1 MKKSVLIFLIAVLLP
16 SGLLGWLA
24 LQSAR
29 EQQIVLELRTAE
41 LYQSETDNAATAVRS
56 LIEEQRRAFSE
67 TVRQLLATRSPR
79 ELAGSFAPA
88 LSSAWRR
95 NAVGF
100 SLGADGRLL
109 SPMPAEAETHPD
121 WKRFLR
127 ENGDFLSNRQSA
139 DVYWVALDDL
149 NRPEALRKGS
159 VPEASVLTG
168 VASLVGSKRESSIEK
183 ALAKSEVA
191 ESRRLETKSVALQRQ
206 APVSQL
212 AKPSEAPMVA
222 EAKAL
227 DKVLGVSGGAPAMM
241 SKAKASK
248 ENPEVA
254 SRAKD
259 VSGAV
264 PPGAVP
270 PMPANPVPQASAAR
284 AMPAMAA
291 VADSKS
297 APMPMTR
304 NVAPQQ
310 LIAANERAVYSQ
322 LIPATTAFRALT
334 EGSSEGMITRFV
346 QDRPEL
352 ILWMRPPQTP
362 ELVFGCVIDAANL
375 SDLWAEAF
383 PASGYGGRGSGEF
396 LMALLDDKARPVVGM
411 KHAASIPDWKRP
423 FVATEIGEVLPHW
436 EAVLYLAR
444 PEQLSENA
452 RTVRRTFYLLVATAL
467 AAITSGGW
475 LVFADARR
483 QVLLAQKKADFVS
496 NVSHELKT
504 PLTSIRMFA
513 EMMLGGRTDPERRT
527 QYLRIILVEAERLTR
542 LINNVLDFARL
553 DRNRAPHPQSRL
565 DFHELVSGL
574 WERQELHLQ
583 ENGFQTRWQAE
594 PGPYWIMGDAD
605 ALSQILINLLSNA
618 EKYSG
623 PQKEIELHTNLD
635 GNWVCASVLDRGGGV
650 PPGEEGRIFEPFYR
664 AHDSLSSGIQGS
676 GLGLTLA
683 RRHANEHG
691 GDITYQSRAGGGSVF
706 TLRLPLALFVTA

>member
-1 MKKSVLIFLIAVLLP
+1 MQK
-16 SGLLGWLA
+16 
-24 LQSAR
+24 
-29 EQQIVLELRTAE
+29 
-41 LYQSETDNAATAVRS
+41 AA
-56 LIEEQRRAFSE
+56 
-67 TVRQLLATRSPR
+67 
-79 ELAGSFAPA
+79 
-88 LSSAWRR
+88 
-95 NAVGF
+95 
-100 SLGADGRLL
+100 
-109 SPMPAEAETHPD
+109 
-121 WKRFLR
+121 
-127 ENGDFLSNRQSA
+127 
-139 DVYWVALDDL
+139 
-149 NRPEALRKGS
+149 
-159 VPEASVLTG
+159 
-168 VASLVGSKRESSIEK
+168 
-183 ALAKSEVA
+183 AKSEVA
-191 ESRRLETKSVALQRQ
+191 DFWKLEPKAVALQKQ
-206 APVSQL
+206 APVSQFT
-212 AKPSEAPMVA
+212 KPSEAPMLG

-227 DKVLGVSGGAPAMM
+227 DKDLGVSGGALAMPP
-241 SKAKASK
+241 KAKAAK
-248 ENPEVA
+248 ENPEVV

-259 VSGAV
+259 A
-264 PPGAVP
+264 PGTVP
-270 PMPANPVPQASAAR
+270 PMPAKPLPQASAAR
-284 AMPAMAA
+284 ALPVMADA
-291 VADSKS
+291 KP

-383 PASGYGGRGSGEF
+383 PVSGYGGRGSGEF

-635 GNWVCASVLDRGGGV
+635 GNWVCANVMDRGGGV

-683 RRHANEHG
+683 RRHATEHG